1 MPCMRLT
8 MFPLPDL
15 FLERVAETIAR
26 HGMVSAS
33 DQIGVAVSGGADSV
47 VLLHVL
53 HKLAAP
59 LQIELIALHVNHRLR
74 GPESDADES
83 LVREICDQ
91 LSIRCVVAA
100 RPIGDEENN
109 LEQAARDQRRRFFH
123 EQMQSGVVNRVA
135 TGHTLSDQA
144 ETVLFRLFRG
154 AGLTGL
160 SGMRFQTSDRLI
172 RPLLALTRSEV
183 REWAAA
189 QNLSWREDS
198 SNLNLRFRR
207 NRIRHEL
214 LPLAR
219 EAFHPQIERVLAGT
233 AMLAQAEEEYW
244 DELLSSL
251 FPKFA
256 TMSHF
261 GLIGDVHFLRHQ
273 HLAVQRR
280 LIRRAL
286 CETKGDLRGLD
297 STHIEAVIG
306 LCGTLEG
313 HDRVMVPGADVL
325 RSFHQLR
332 FARSALGTVQHRH
345 YRVPL
350 DLAIDIE
357 LPFGAGALRL
367 DVVPG
372 DFRSDDICANFKDEQ
387 GFAERARL
395 GGGIFSDPG
404 RLAHLAVRNWE
415 PGDAYQRLGHRGT
428 EKLKALFQE
437 QKVPLWERR
446 HWPVLEFNDDIVWT
460 RKFGVSARFG
470 AADDS
475 SPALLL
481 RYRPARESNV
491 PVVTSRN

>member
-1 MPCMRLT
+1 

-26 HGMVSAS
+26 HGMISAGER
-33 DQIGVAVSGGADSV
+33 IGVAVSSGADSV

-59 LQIELIALHVNHRLR
+59 LQIELIVLHLNYRLR
-74 GPESDADES
+74 GPESDADEHF
-83 LVREICDQ
+83 VRGICDQ
-91 LSIRCVVAA
+91 LSLKCVATV

-109 LEQAARDQRRRFFH
+109 LEQAARNERRRFFF

-154 AGLTGL
+154 AGLAGL
-160 SGMRFQTSDRLI
+160 SGMRFQTSDKLI

-189 QNLSWREDS
+189 QGLSWREDS
-198 SNLNLRFRR
+198 SNLNPRFRR
-207 NRIRHEL
+207 NRIRHEF

-219 EAFHPQIERVLAGT
+219 EAFHPQIEKVLAGT
-233 AMLAQAEEEYW
+233 AMLAQTEEQYW
-244 DELLSSL
+244 DELLTSL
-251 FPKFA
+251 FPKFVK
-256 TMSHF
+256 MSHF
-261 GLIGDVHFLRHQ
+261 GLIGDIHFLQNQ

-306 LCGTLEG
+306 ICGELEG
-313 HDRVMVPGADVL
+313 HDRVMVPGVDVL

-332 FARSALGTVQHRH
+332 FMRSALGTVQYRH

-350 DLAIDIE
+350 DLGVEIE
-357 LPFGAGALRL
+357 LPFEAGALRL
-367 DVVPG
+367 DVVQG
-372 DFRSDDICANFKDEQ
+372 DFRDDDICANFKDEQ

-395 GGGIFSDPG
+395 GWGVLSDPG

-428 EKLKALFQE
+428 EKLKVLFQE

-460 RKFGVSARFG
+460 RQFGASARFG

-475 SPALLL
+475 SRALLL
-481 RYRPARESNV
+481 RYRPARESNM
-491 PVVTSRN
+491 PVVTSRK